1 MACSHKFALRP
12 MDFAGSIYWVT
23 IRRIP
28 TMLSKIPMAHV
39 TYTLCTSID
48 FWDQIGMR
56 RAQLGRQNIKD
67 TNCGLTWWSETLQ
80 AILSEQ
86 YL

>member
-48 FWDQIGMR
+48 F
-56 RAQLGRQNIKD
+56 
-67 TNCGLTWWSETLQ
+67 
-80 AILSEQ
+80 
-86 YL
+86 